1 MRTAGGLDSRE
12 GAPGGTLETIR
23 TMRSTNVQT
32 IHVVLADDHDLV
44 RAGISALLS
53 AIEGVEVVAEAR
65 EGQELLTILQTV
77 RPDIVITDIS
87 MPGLDGFA
95 AAERIRAEHPE
106 VRVIVLSAHD
116 SIDAVRKAVASGAC
130 GYLRKN
136 AQRFELEMALRS
148 VMHSGSYFGNG
159 VAQLLLRDGQQDA
172 AKVLTSRQLEVL
184 VLIAQ
189 GRSSKE
195 IGYQLGLSSKTV
207 DVHRAK
213 IMERLDLH
221 DVASLVRYAV
231 REGLVND

>member
-1 MRTAGGLDSRE
+1 MQLKNGH
-12 GAPGGTLETIR
+12 PIR
-23 TMRSTNVQT
+23 
-32 IHVVLADDHDLV
+32 VVLADDHDLV
-44 RAGISALLS
+44 RSGISALLS
-53 AIEGVEVVAEAR
+53 AIDGVEVIAEAR
-65 EGQELLTILQTV
+65 EGEELLKILQTV
-77 RPDIVITDIS
+77 RPDIVITDIT

-95 AAERIRAEHPE
+95 AARRIRAEYPE

-116 SIDAVRKAVASGAC
+116 SVDAVKQAVASGAC

-159 VAQLLLRDGQQDA
+159 VAQLLLRDGEPEA
-172 AKVLTSRQLEVL
+172 SKLLTGRQLEVL

-189 GRSSKE
+189 GRTAKE

-231 REGLVND
+231 RQGLVTD